1 MTNPQLLSLLSKPH
15 HGGFL
20 TGGNMLV
27 SHDDDDYEKD
37 DDDGL
42 PKNQVKRRISS
53 HGRTANEL
61 PNAHVVAF
69 LLIILT
75 SGRLV
80 PCCIQACVF
89 FGKKVFLG
97 FSCAL
102 LEVLLPNAHVV
113 ANCAPSCLLCSLDGA
128 F

>member
-1 MTNPQLLSLLSKPH
+1 
-15 HGGFL
+15 
-20 TGGNMLV
+20 MLV

-75 SGRLV
+75 KAGLFLVVYRLV
-80 PCCIQACVF
+80 F
-89 FGKKVFLG
+89 FWQESIFRI
-97 FSCAL
+97 
-102 LEVLLPNAHVV
+102 
-113 ANCAPSCLLCSLDGA
+113 LLCSVRGIVA
-128 F
+128 QCTCGR